1 MRCPYCLR
9 SETNVLDSRPSMDS
23 IRRRRSCKSCSKR
36 FTTYERIEN
45 TLSVIK
51 KDGKLELFDRQKL
64 MQGILKA
71 CEKRPVTVEHIE
83 NMLDYIEAELRQKH
97 TTKIPTK
104 MIGDLVIHKLK
115 NLDGV
120 AYMRFTS
127 VYRSF
132 RSPKQFAKEVE
143 KLKK

>member
-1 MRCPYCLR
+1 MRCPYCLK
-9 SETNVLDSRPSMDS
+9 SDTQVLDSRPSMDS

-51 KDGKLELFDRQKL
+51 KDGKIQLFDRQKL
-64 MQGILKA
+64 LHGILKA
-71 CEKRPVTVEHIE
+71 CEKRPVTIEQIE
-83 NMLDYIEAELRQKH
+83 NMLDYVEAELHQKH

-104 MIGDLVIHKLK
+104 MIGDLVINKLK
-115 NLDGV
+115 KLDGV

-132 RSPKQFAKEVE
+132 RSPRQFAKEVE

>member
-1 MRCPYCLR
+1 MRCPYCLK
-9 SETNVLDSRPSMDS
+9 SNTNVLDSRPSSGS
-23 IRRRRSCKSCSKR
+23 IRRRRSCKTCSKR

-51 KDGKLELFDRQKL
+51 KDGKVQLFDRQKL

-71 CEKRPVTVEHIE
+71 CEKRPVTVEQIE
-83 NMLDYIEAELRQKH
+83 NMLDFVEAELRQKH
-97 TTKIPTK
+97 ATKIPTK
-104 MIGDLVIHKLK
+104 MIGDLVTGKLK
-115 NLDGV
+115 KLDGV

-132 RSPKQFAKEVE
+132 KSPKQFAKEVE
-143 KLKK
+143 KLRG